1 MLFIAVASFPVIVVL
16 AACYDLITMTIPN
29 LISLALVAS
38 FAVLALVLTPGWA
51 IIGWHFAVG
60 FGVLVLTFA
69 LFAFR
74 LLGGGDA
81 KLAAAL
87 KRGPGVLYFFPKAF
101 TQGCTLE
108 AHAFAEATPQFAA
121 MKATVVGMSHDDID
135 TLKRFSTEACR
146 DQFAVASDPR
156 AVTIKAYD
164 AGAAA
169 NPARADRISYVV
181 GQDGKV
187 KFALVSSDPLAHVE
201 QTKAAVRQMQGK

>member
-1 MLFIAVASFPVIVVL
+1 MKHLHVATLAL
-16 AACYDLITMTIPN
+16 AALLP
-29 LISLALVAS
+29 
-38 FAVLALVLTPGWA
+38 
-51 IIGWHFAVG
+51 IGAQ
-60 FGVLVLTFA
+60 
-69 LFAFR
+69 
-74 LLGGGDA
+74 
-81 KLAAAL
+81 AAL
-87 KRGPGVLYFFPKAF
+87 KPGDAAPEFKSTAALAGQTFAFDLAEALKKGPVVLYFFPKAF

-201 QTKAAVRQMQGK
+201 QTKAAVRQLQGK